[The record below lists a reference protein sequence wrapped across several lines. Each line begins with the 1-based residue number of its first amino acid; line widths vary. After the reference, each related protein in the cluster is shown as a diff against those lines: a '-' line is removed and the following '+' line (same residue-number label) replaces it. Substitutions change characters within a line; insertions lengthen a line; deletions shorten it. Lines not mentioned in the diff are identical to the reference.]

1 MTKPVKFDFNAASK
15 LPQALLRRKTDEIE
29 SHPTAPERLPHP
41 VAYLRR
47 SRKRDNDSIER
58 QIQRANDYCE
68 RVFGMPVKEFYID
81 KGKSGEVRTRIQFK
95 RLKEDVK
102 SGLITALIVEEID
115 RIGRTMAIIA
125 GECENFKNAGV
136 VVHSVTKGAPIDNL
150 DIAFKGFMA
159 TEHQTLLRERTR
171 SGVHNAI
178 SAGKVISIC
187 FGYKAVPGRTGEREI
202 DENARPIVEWMFK
215 ARLDGMSYNEMARIL
230 SSHTPKLKGDTFT
243 AAGIRHM
250 LANSIY
256 AGVFVYGRKKYSR
269 NPQTDRTETKPVP
282 PSEWRVTE
290 VPHLQIIPLDI
301 WEAVYATLA
310 HRPLRHFGRTLLSC
324 KVIIEDESVP
334 TCYDHGLRKFKR
346 ANAST
351 FRGSKPVESP
361 WLSTFVLESLRCLL
375 EDDALEAHFQE
386 QLTAAFGEATREV
399 GKKRSE
405 LKAHLTSVERHLDSA
420 FDEQLTNAFPKEFLD
435 KRIAQLS
442 AEYATARDQLVALP
456 AHPKAPTLDSS
467 RRLKLLEA
475 FDGFVARLS
484 AQDFMVDN
492 LDPADLQIAHAIR
505 GMVENVVCQRIQGSA
520 SMKCTVTFSLDK
532 VFGVLRSS
540 LPPGSTTRAF
550 ERIRHFTS
558 QAIDNLGFAQA
569 WAERRHFA
577 TDEQYDAILQEHGA
591 IIMQEFKPDEMPLL
605 RQAIDRQL
613 FLQTLSRYWIS
624 FRFIDRS
631 PERKPA
637 MALARRLDRTGL
649 WQAILLTF
657 ETKFPDRHRT
667 INVSYS
673 ALRHYKGL

>member
-1 MTKPVKFDFNAASK
+1 MTKPVKFDFNATSK
-15 LPQALLRRKTDEIE
+15 LPQALLRRNMDEIE

-47 SRKRDNDSIER
+47 SKKRDNDSIER
-58 QIQRANDYCE
+58 QVQRANDYCE

-171 SGVHNAI
+171 SGVQNAI
-178 SAGKVISIC
+178 SAGKIITLC
-187 FGYKAVPGRTGEREI
+187 FGYKAVPGRSGEREI
-202 DENARPIVEWMFK
+202 DENTRPIVEWMFK

-230 SSHTPKLKGDTFT
+230 SSHTAKLKGETFT
-243 AAGIRHM
+243 AGGVRHM

-256 AGVFVYGRKKYSR
+256 AGVFVYGRNTYSR
-269 NPQTDRTETKPVP
+269 NPQTDRTESKPVP

-290 VPHLQIIPLDI
+290 VPHLQIIPLET
-301 WEAVYATLA
+301 WEAVYATLGQNTYQ
-310 HRPLRHFGRTLLSC
+310 HFGRTLLSC
-324 KVIIEDESVP
+324 KVIIEDLSVP
-334 TCYDHGLRKFKR
+334 TSYDHRLRRFKR

-351 FRGSKPVESP
+351 FRGSRPIESP
-361 WLSTFVLESLRCLL
+361 WLSTIALQGLRCLL
-375 EDDALEAHFQE
+375 DDDALEAHFQE
-386 QLTAAFGEATREV
+386 QLTAAFGEATRYAS
-399 GKKRSE
+399 KKRSE
-405 LKAHLTSVERHLDSA
+405 LKAHLTSIERHLDAA
-420 FDEQLTNAFPKEFLD
+420 FDQQMTDAFPKEFLE
-435 KRIAQLS
+435 KRTAQLS
-442 AEYATARDQLVALP
+442 AEYAMARDQLVALP
-456 AHPKAPTLDSS
+456 VHPKAPSLDPT
-467 RRLKLLEA
+467 RRLQLLEV

-484 AQDFMVDN
+484 AQEFMVDN
-492 LDPADLQIAHAIR
+492 LDAADLQTAHAIR
-505 GMVENVVCQRIQGSA
+505 GMVEKVLCQRIQGSA

-532 VFGVLRSS
+532 VFGVLRNS
-540 LPPGSTTRAF
+540 LPPGSTTRTF

-558 QAIDNLGFAQA
+558 REIDNVGFAQA
-569 WAERRHFA
+569 WAERRYFT

-591 IIMQEFKPDEMPLL
+591 SIIEVVMPDEMPLL
-605 RQAIDRQL
+605 RQTIDRQL

-649 WQAILLTF
+649 WQAILRTF